1 MATASIPVGYQDDG
15 LDNQELPEELQNA
28 LRSLVQHVL
37 GLEKWPR
44 RQEVMLARLQRF
56 YERGDQHVYWDA
68 RSWVFAQVTGGA
80 SVQTDDGSVDMP
92 HYVADYNIFG
102 PYERSLVAVL
112 SQNPPGV
119 NFEPNDPNKAVDIAS
134 AKAAERFRHYIDRC
148 NPRKNLQSSIVRLF
162 CTDGRVVLWTRNE
175 KSAAHFGY
183 NDAQEPNEGELLSA
197 YGVLESKV
205 PLTLSSIQDFPYAAI
220 NFEIDINVAKHEY
233 DFAATK
239 IQQGSGS
246 LGESSYERF
255 ARLGVLQGTRSLT
268 QIAEQFKH
276 LVTKNNVWLRPC
288 MFRQADDA
296 SRKELERIFPQG
308 VKATFVGG
316 AYCGACSETMDDH
329 LAVAHPLPGD
339 GQNRPSMMK
348 AMIAIQDS
356 FNDLMNLSKEIY
368 DYCVPST
375 WVDERAV
382 DPEALR
388 EMVSEPGVYRSF
400 KGPQGMKGQDCFY
413 TEQLEHVPPDMQ
425 NALDNLSGQ
434 LSQFITGALPALF
447 GGELEGND
455 TASGYAMAREQA
467 MGQMSLPWG
476 ALQEL
481 MAEGYKQA
489 VKCAAKHR
497 PQDEILNVQVP
508 GKKSATVE
516 QVAVQDLA
524 SGDFHARPDTDSSFP
539 ETTAG
544 KRAAVMQLITEAA
557 TTPELAMTLWEP
569 KNQELIKEWLGVE
582 DLVILGA
589 ESYEKQLIEIE
600 QLLTTQPVPP
610 SPEELQQFQQQV
622 AGAQQAM
629 AQGTDPGAPPANIPG
644 PKPSVPV
651 DPVFDMHNY
660 EFKACQD
667 WLNSSERREQE
678 ANGNVAGVENVR
690 LHAIEHQKFMAMMA
704 PPPAPAPAG
713 PQEAAP
719 EPPGGNPASG
729 VPPTQGLQ

>member
-1 MATASIPVGYQDDG
+1 MATTASIPVGYQDDG
-15 LDNQELPEELQNA
+15 LDNQELPEELQTA

-44 RQEVMLARLQRF
+44 RQEVMLARMQRF
-56 YERGDQHVYWDA
+56 YERGDQHVYWNA
-68 RSWVFAQVTGGA
+68 RNWVFAQAAGGA
-80 SVQTDDGSVDMP
+80 SVQTDDSSVDMP
-92 HYVADYNIFG
+92 HYIADYNIYG

-119 NFEPNDPNKAVDIAS
+119 NFEPNDPNSAVDIAS
-134 AKAAERFRHYIDRC
+134 AKAAEKFRHYVDRC

-183 NDAQEPNEGELLSA
+183 NDSQEPNEGELLSA

-205 PLTLSSIQDFPYAAI
+205 PLTLSSLQDFPYAAI
-220 NFEIDINVAKHEY
+220 NYEIDINVAKSEY
-233 DFAATK
+233 DFAAKK
-239 IQQGSGS
+239 IQEGSGS

-276 LVTKNNVWLRPC
+276 LVTKNNVWLRKC
-288 MFRQADDA
+288 MFRQVDDA

-308 VKATFVGG
+308 VRATFVGG
-316 AYCGACSETMDDH
+316 AYCGACAETMDDH

-368 DYCVPST
+368 DYCVPSV
-375 WVDERAV
+375 WVSEGV
-382 DPEALR
+382 MDPESLR
-388 EMVSEPGVYRSF
+388 EQVSEPGAYRQG
-400 KGPQGMKGQDCFY
+400 KKPQSERFADQFFV
-413 TEQLEHVPPDMQ
+413 EQLEHVPPDMQ

-497 PQDEILNVQVP
+497 PQDQVLNVQVP

-516 QVAVQDLA
+516 EVAVADLA
-524 SGDFHARPDTDSSFP
+524 SGDFHSRPDQDSSFP
-539 ETTAG
+539 ETTAA
-544 KRAAVMQLITEAA
+544 KRSAVMQLISEAA
-557 TTPELAMTLWEP
+557 NTPELAMTLWEP
-569 KNQELIKEWLGVE
+569 KNQELIKEWLGLE
-582 DLVILGA
+582 DLDLLGA
-589 ESYEKQLIEIE
+589 EAYEKQLIEIE

-610 SPEELQQFQQQV
+610 SPEEVAQFQQQV
-622 AGAQQAM
+622 AQGQQAM
-629 AQGTDPGAPPANIPG
+629 AQGMDPGAPPTNIPG

-651 DPVFDMHNY
+651 DPVFDMHQY

-667 WLNSSERREQE
+667 WLNSAERREQI
-678 ANGNVAGVENVR
+678 ANGNELGVENVR
-690 LHAIEHQKFMAMMA
+690 LHAIEHQKLI
-704 PPPAPAPAG
+704 PPPAPMPVPGGAPQA
-713 PQEAAP
+713 PPP